1 MSAVLASEQ
10 QTTDI
15 LAKIEAA
22 LGPSAGRL
30 ICPGDP
36 AYEDCRKIYN
46 RFHDHKPAALV
57 QTRSVE
63 ALRRTI
69 DVAAD
74 AGVEIAIRG
83 GGHHIGGLGTTH
95 GGIVLDFSPFRE
107 VVIDRERGCVRV
119 APGAQLGDLDAV
131 TVPAGW
137 VVPTGTVSQTGVAGL
152 TLGGGKGWFTGPLGL
167 TCDQLIGAD
176 VLTADGVVVKAE
188 DAEHAQLLWALRG
201 GGGNFGVVL
210 EFRFRLN
217 LLSRTYCGSLVVD
230 WGLAQ
235 KSLARLIEYLG
246 ADCPRGLTVAPVFLR
261 NASGRNELQI
271 DFCYAGG
278 DRELLRPLLDAVQ
291 PTQERDLRYWNFAN
305 WQSHFDAYF
314 IPPMRGY
321 WKASY
326 RKCLS
331 ESAISAL
338 IDAYERAPGKRCSVT
353 IEHLHGAFHEFDASH
368 GAFGHRDVGFGVL
381 ASCRWDDPKDD
392 DTSIAWVR
400 QVIAAVDP
408 TGESSS
414 YLNYSALG
422 DGRQADQLYGSN
434 LKRLLGV
441 KRAYDPNNV
450 FRRNHN
456 IRPQGAAL

>member
-1 MSAVLASEQ
+1 MSAGIVSEEQ
-10 QTTDI
+10 MTST
-15 LAKIEAA
+15 LAKIQAA
-22 LGPSAGRL
+22 LELSAGRL
-30 ICPGDP
+30 ICPSDP
-36 AYEDCRKIYN
+36 IYEDSRKIYN

-57 QTRSVE
+57 QTRSIE

-69 DVAAD
+69 DIAAE
-74 AGVEIAIRG
+74 ASVEIAIRG

-107 VVIDRERGCVRV
+107 VVIDRERGCIRV
-119 APGAQLGDLDAV
+119 APGARLHDLDAA

-152 TLGGGKGWFTGPLGL
+152 ALGGGKGWFTGPLGL

-176 VLTADGVVVKAE
+176 VLTADGAVVKAE
-188 DAEHAQLLWALRG
+188 DAEHTQLLWALRG

-210 EFRFRLN
+210 EFRFQLN
-217 LLSRTYCGSLVVD
+217 PLPKTYCGSLLVD
-230 WGLAQ
+230 WGHAQ
-235 KSLARLIEYLG
+235 KSLGRLLDYLG
-246 ADCPRGLTVAPVFLR
+246 ADCPKGLTTAPVFLR
-261 NASGRNELQI
+261 NASGHNELQI

-278 DRELLRPLLDAVQ
+278 DRGLLQPLLNAVQ
-291 PTQERDLRYWNFAN
+291 PTQEREVRYWNFAN
-305 WQSHFDAYF
+305 WQSNFDAYF
-314 IPPMRGY
+314 MPPMRGY

-326 RKCLS
+326 RECLS
-331 ESAISAL
+331 ETAVSAL

-353 IEHLHGAFHEFDASH
+353 LEHLHGAYHEFDASH
-368 GAFGHRDVGFGVL
+368 GAFGHRDAGFGVL
-381 ASCRWDDPKDD
+381 ASCRWEDAKDD

-422 DGRQADQLYGSN
+422 DGRKVEQLYGSN
-434 LKRLLGV
+434 LKRLLEV

-456 IRPQGAAL
+456 IRSRGAVL